1 MTTKAWSE
9 NLAEATRGAIADCAV
24 APDGLL
30 HMKNC
35 NGGYGSIRLEDLAMG
50 RLVVEDKCGG
60 DTCSFGSV
68 SELIAA
74 GWAID

>member
-1 MTTKAWSE
+1 MTPKAWSE
-9 NLAEATRGAIADCAV
+9 NLVEATRRAIADCAV

-35 NGGYGSIRLEDLAMG
+35 NGGHGSMRLENLAMD
-50 RLVVEDKCGG
+50 RLIVEDKHGG
-60 DTCSFGSV
+60 ATCSFGSIH
-68 SELIAA
+68 ELIVA

>member
-9 NLAEATRGAIADCAV
+9 YLVEETRRAITDCAV

-35 NGGYGSIRLEDLAMG
+35 NGGYGSVRLENLAMD

-60 DTCSFGSV
+60 ATCSFGSV
-68 SELIAA
+68 PELIAA